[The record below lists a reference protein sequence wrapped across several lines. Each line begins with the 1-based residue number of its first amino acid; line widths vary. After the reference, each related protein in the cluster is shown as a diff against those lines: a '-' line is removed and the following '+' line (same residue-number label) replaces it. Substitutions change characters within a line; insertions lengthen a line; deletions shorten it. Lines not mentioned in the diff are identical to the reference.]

1 MKIYTKTGDSGTS
14 SLYNGTRHP
23 KNSPFFKLLGD
34 IDELNCNLGMVK
46 AIHKEM
52 INNSEIK
59 LYSAPGAGPCYK
71 HAIGLDSG
79 KYYEWFALSEYIHS
93 FQVNL
98 MDISAFIATPP
109 YDSNHKVYGSMEEHL
124 EKWVTKVGFN
134 SSNYELLEKYID
146 RLSEILPKITNFV
159 VPSGNSLI
167 AQIHIC
173 RAITRRC
180 ERRFV
185 DLYYSNCEYTKVY
198 ELIDKQISNI
208 GIYLNRLSDYLFMLS
223 RFVGMTLLV
232 EEDLYKKIT

>member
-1 MKIYTKTGDSGTS
+1 MKSKINKILDKSFYITNSGS
-14 SLYNGTRHP
+14 YILKKSFNE
-23 KNSPFFKLLGD
+23 N
-34 IDELNCNLGMVK
+34 ELNIIK
-46 AIHKEM
+46 KEL
-52 INNSEIK
+52 N
-59 LYSAPGAGPCYK
+59 
-71 HAIGLDSG
+71 
-79 KYYEWFALSEYIHS
+79 
-93 FQVNL
+93 
-98 MDISAFIATPP
+98 
-109 YDSNHKVYGSMEEHL
+109 
-124 EKWVTKVGFN
+124 
-134 SSNYELLEKYID
+134 
-146 RLSEILPKITNFV
+146 ILPKITNFV

-185 DLYYSNCEYTKVY
+185 DLYYLNCEYTKVY